1 MGAGTVASFGLGLIK
16 RLVRLADAPLQI
28 VLGMDQADAGGH
40 GAAHALG
47 QGAEGMGSQ
56 PLAYALN
63 AVMQGRQV
71 AIVQQQHEF
80 LPTEAGDYVV
90 APQIGAGY
98 AGELLQHLISG
109 GMAVEIVDALEVIQ
123 VDQSQPQGLA
133 AAEQGVAPL
142 GFLDEVTAVW
152 QVGEGIGGG
161 QVLQLIHHAAQ
172 RLLVLL

>member
-1 MGAGTVASFGLGLIK
+1 
-16 RLVRLADAPLQI
+16 
-28 VLGMDQADAGGH
+28 
-40 GAAHALG
+40 
-47 QGAEGMGSQ
+47 MGSQ
-56 PLAYALN
+56 PLAYALD

-123 VDQSQPQGLA
+123 VDESQPQGLA
-133 AAEQGVAPL
+133 AAEQGIAPL
-142 GFLDEVTAVW
+142 GFLDEVTAVG
-152 QVGEGIGGG
+152 QVGEGIRSEEHTSE
-161 QVLQLIHHAAQ
+161 LQSRPHLVC
-172 RLLVLL
+172 RLLLEKKKKKKTNYIIHKRV

>member
-56 PLAYALN
+56 PLAYALD

-133 AAEQGVAPL
+133 AAEDRKSTRLNSSHVRISY
-142 GFLDEVTAVW
+142 AVFCLKKKKKNINKT
-152 QVGEGIGGG
+152 QSYSS
-161 QVLQLIHHAAQ
+161 
-172 RLLVLL
+172 